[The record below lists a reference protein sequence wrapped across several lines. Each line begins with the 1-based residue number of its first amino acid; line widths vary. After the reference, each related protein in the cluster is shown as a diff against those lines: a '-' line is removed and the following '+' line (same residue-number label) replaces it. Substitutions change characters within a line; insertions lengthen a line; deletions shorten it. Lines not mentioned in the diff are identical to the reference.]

1 MLSLIPIMFFFFLF
15 LYLSYLHVI
24 PNSLCFS
31 FFFSFYQLSLIP
43 FTFFFIILL
52 LFPFFFLSSAII
64 NDLPISWATSLLWPI
79 DEKVSTSWPEYPI
92 APDVLAV

>member
-1 MLSLIPIMFFFFLF
+1 MFVFFLF
-15 LYLSYLHVI
+15 LFLSYLHVI
-24 PNSLCFS
+24 LNSLYVYLFS
-31 FFFSFYQLSLIP
+31 SPFISYPFFPLRFFLILL
-43 FTFFFIILL
+43 LL

-64 NDLPISWATSLLWPI
+64 NDLPICWATSLLWPI